1 MKVAEA
7 LPVAAMLPV
16 EVDSTVAEVSTAV
29 AGMAGIAKR
38 PR

>member
-1 MKVAEA
+1 MKVVEA
-7 LPVAAMLPV
+7 LPVAAMLVV
-16 EVDSTVAEVSTAV
+16 EVASTVAEASTAV